1 MAGHWVQKVIPFLDD
16 SKLVVK
22 SGGKVLYDW
31 YGWCLAVTDASFGV
45 APFAE
50 SAIKAWNV
58 NPDKFPNVWDI
69 PLGFYVP
76 IFWSGGQYGH
86 VAIIHRTDWDR
97 ATIYS
102 SPYTHKPYFDVF
114 SGSIDEVVSAVTR
127 KYGLTKC
134 LGWTASLGG
143 KPIAAWEPL
152 PEAAKP
158 EPQKKPE
165 PVPEEKEPATE
176 DSSASTSQ
184 ETENKNGDDADHV
197 PSGDT
202 SAIVSPTAEH
212 VSKTNFIKLLEE
224 NVNYM
229 EKFQEVISD
238 AGNSITFKPLT
249 KKIVYVVCDLLLLA
263 GAEVNPI
270 VTILNAQNVEMF
282 ATALTQALFT
292 AGIGG
297 LLIFKLLKAK
307 GGAEKVP
314 ETIDKSE

>member
-31 YGWCLAVTDASFGV
+31 CGWCLAVADASFGV

-50 SAIKAWNV
+50 SAIKAWDV

-69 PLGFYVP
+69 PVGFYVP
-76 IFWSGGQYGH
+76 IFWSGGKYGH
-86 VAIIHRTDWDR
+86 VAIIHRLDWDK

-114 SGSIDEVVSAVTR
+114 TGNIDEVIAIVTR
-127 KYGLTKC
+127 KYGLSKC

-143 KPIAAWEPL
+143 KSIAAWEPL
-152 PEAAKP
+152 PEATKP
-158 EPQKKPE
+158 EPQKPE
-165 PVPEEKEPATE
+165 PTPDKKESATE
-176 DSSASTSQ
+176 DSSATSQ
-184 ETENKNGDDADHV
+184 DKQKQDDACEV
-197 PSGDT
+197 PMGDIK
-202 SAIVSPTAEH
+202 AEVSPH
-212 VSKTNFIKLLEE
+212 VEKITKKQFEQLLKE

-229 EKFQEVISD
+229 EKFQEIIAE
-238 AGNSITFKPLT
+238 AGNGITFKPVT
-249 KKIVYVVCDLLLLA
+249 KKVVYIICDVLLLA

-270 VTILNAQNVEMF
+270 ITAIHAESLDMF

-307 GGAEKVP
+307 GRTEKIT
-314 ETIDKSE
+314 ETIDKSA